1 VTIRPFQLPQDID
14 LMNSLVMEGF
24 QYPENPE
31 WSVQEDEIQGMVDR
45 INGAKKIW
53 PVIRILRIFVP
64 LLRDILCGYIAEE
77 DDQPAGLINYMR
89 QRNTPEWYIAN
100 VTVLPDYRR
109 SGIARRL
116 VQATLDELRNRKA
129 RAAFLDVVV
138 GNDPAFK
145 LYKEM
150 GFEEFTQSCEYQ
162 LQKES
167 CILPLVI
174 PAGYQLKP
182 LSPFDWKTRFHFAQR
197 VTPDHIT
204 RYEPVTE
211 ARFRVPWL
219 LPLIGGLLESAGGSR
234 NERFVIQAAEGTVVA
249 VGQYSYRLREG
260 GTNFANVSIDPDH
273 PQLAGF
279 ILHQVFSEIQ
289 KASPGRR
296 IGITFEEWES
306 ALIQYA
312 EEIGCEKRFGAHR
325 MGLRFSRPSPE

>member
-1 VTIRPFQLPQDID
+1 VTIRPFHLPQDID
-14 LMNSLVMEGF
+14 LMNALVMEGF

-45 INGAKKIW
+45 INGAKKLW
-53 PVIRILRIFVP
+53 PVIRILRVFVP
-64 LLRDILCGYIAEE
+64 LFRDILCGFIDEE
-77 DDQPAGLINYMR
+77 EGKPAGLINYMR
-89 QRNTPEWYIAN
+89 QRNAPEWYIGN

-109 SGIARRL
+109 RGIARRL
-116 VQATLDELRNRKA
+116 VQATLDELRNRGA

-138 GNDPAFK
+138 GNDPAFN

-162 LQKES
+162 LHKES
-167 CILPLVI
+167 LIYPVQLPPGCQI
-174 PAGYQLKP
+174 RP

-197 VTPDHIT
+197 VTPEHIT

-211 ARFRVPWL
+211 ARFRVSWL

-234 NERFVIQAAEGTVVA
+234 NERFVIQASEEKVVA

-260 GTNFANVSIDPDH
+260 GTNFASVSIDPGH
-273 PQLAGF
+273 PELAGF
-279 ILHQVFSEIQ
+279 ILHHVFSEIQ

-306 ALIQYA
+306 ALIQCA
-312 EEIGCEKRFGAHR
+312 EEMGCEKRFGAHR
-325 MGLRFSRPSPE
+325 MGLRFSQPSQQ